1 MNINI
6 RNPVKN
12 RTKSRRY
19 LPALFW
25 VLISVMFLTIPVRAE
40 GLIEDESP
48 PRTLLDKNDS
58 KDDALL
64 DQLVSERMKNMTL
77 EEKVLQM
84 FVVSPEALTGV
95 SGVTMAGET
104 TKAAIDRTPVG
115 GILYMAEN
123 LQSREQVTE
132 LLANTQQY
140 SMERIALPMF
150 LCVDEEGGSVR
161 RVNGRGIIEAD
172 EIPSM
177 SLVGSEEEARRYG
190 AEMGRYLSLLGF
202 NVDFAPVADTLTNS
216 GNQVVQDR
224 SFGADP
230 YKVASMSVAVMEGLH
245 EYNVAATF
253 KHFPGHGS
261 TAEDTHAG
269 AGVSY
274 QTMDDLL
281 SCDLI
286 PFQAGVDNGTDLIMV
301 GHISLPEVTGDNTP
315 ATLSYPVITGI
326 LRDTMGYD
334 GLVITDALQMG
345 AITQSYSSADAAVRA
360 VKAGNDLLLYP
371 ADFSS
376 AFYGV
381 LDAVQ
386 TGDISEERI
395 DESVR
400 RIVRKKISLMT

>member
-216 GNQVVQDR
+216 GNQVVRDR
-224 SFGADP
+224 SFGSDP

-245 EYNVAATF
+245 ENNVAATF